1 MDRWFRRS
9 LKWLLPCLIAPV
21 WMFPAVAESDGLKV
35 LWWQVGDWEDDTP
48 TGESLGDVLVQRV
61 NNGGYTTARDLGV
74 DSARI
79 REVTTGEYLKILD
92 IDDAG
97 NVLDFTL
104 DSIDVP
110 MRWVADVSDFTSGSA
125 EYAFV
130 IELGNYES
138 GTWSTLAISET
149 ASYADLAASSHII
162 STTGTYVPEFASP
175 WMPTAYMV
183 PEPDSGLLL
192 LVGYALLALRRRKR
206 RSHG

>member
-9 LKWLLPCLIAPV
+9 LKWLLPCLIALV
-21 WMFPAVAESDGLKV
+21 WAFPSIAESDGLKV

-110 MRWVADVSDFTSGSA
+110 MRWVADVSDFTSGSP

-175 WMPTAYMV
+175 WMPAAYMV